1 MKKTFFRFSLLFNTL
16 VLSCISVFAS
26 EGLDPILVLNKLE
39 SIENK
44 FEKEILSL
52 SEEIEILRENQRLNS
67 EKITEL
73 LQMIEINQSSSK
85 KTTQSTS
92 TSQNTK
98 STKFFGDGKNAFVL
112 GEYEKSIEL
121 FLAHLETS
129 PSSLSTTDTLLWL
142 GRAYFYSGS
151 FLNSK
156 DSYLEYQSMG
166 QDHPK
171 LADSL
176 YELSKVLIELDENVQ
191 AKLLL
196 DKMLSEYPSH
206 PLSSKASTLLQNL

>member
-1 MKKTFFRFSLLFNTL
+1 MKIPVCRYTFFLLSLL
-16 VLSCISVFAS
+16 LSSSVVAN
-26 EGLDPILVLNKLE
+26 EGLNFDLAILKINKELKTLN
-39 SIENK
+39 S
-44 FEKEILSL
+44 EILAL
-52 SEEIEILRENQRLNS
+52 KDEIEILRENQRLNS

-85 KTTQSTS
+85 KTVQSTP
-92 TSQNTK
+92 TTQNTE
-98 STKFFGDGKNAFVL
+98 STKFFADGKNAFVL
-112 GEYEKSIEL
+112 GEYEKSIEF
-121 FLAHLETS
+121 FLVHLKTS
-129 PSSLSTTDTLLWL
+129 PSSLSTIDTLLWL

-151 FLNSK
+151 FRDSK

-171 LADSL
+171 FADSL

-196 DKMLSEYPSH
+196 DKMLTEYPGH
-206 PLSSKASTLLQNL
+206 ALSSKASALLQNL

>member
-1 MKKTFFRFSLLFNTL
+1 MKIQVYRCTFFLLSLLLSSSL
-16 VLSCISVFAS
+16 VAN
-26 EGLDPILVLNKLE
+26 EGLNLDLAILKINKEVKTLN
-39 SIENK
+39 S
-44 FEKEILSL
+44 EILAL
-52 SEEIEILRENQRLNS
+52 KDEIEILRENQRLNS

-85 KTTQSTS
+85 KTVQSTPI
-92 TSQNTK
+92 TQNTE
-98 STKFFGDGKNAFVL
+98 STKFFVDGKNAFVL

-129 PSSLSTTDTLLWL
+129 PSSLSTIDTMLWL

-171 LADSL
+171 FADSL
-176 YELSKVLIELDENVQ
+176 YELSRVLIELDENVQ

-196 DKMLSEYPSH
+196 DEMLSEYPDHS
-206 PLSSKASTLLQNL
+206 LSSKASALLQNL

>member
-1 MKKTFFRFSLLFNTL
+1 MKIQVYRCTSFLLALLLSSSLAAN
-16 VLSCISVFAS
+16 
-26 EGLDPILVLNKLE
+26 EGLNLDLAILKINKEVKTLN
-39 SIENK
+39 S
-44 FEKEILSL
+44 EILAL
-52 SEEIEILRENQRLNS
+52 KDEIEILRENQRLNS

-73 LQMIEINQSSSK
+73 LQMIEINQSSNK
-85 KTTQSTS
+85 KTVQSTS
-92 TSQNTK
+92 TTQNTK
-98 STKFFGDGKNAFVL
+98 PAKFFGDGKNAFVL
-112 GEYEKSIEL
+112 GDYKKSIEL

-129 PSSLSTTDTLLWL
+129 PSSLSKTDTLLWL

-171 LADSL
+171 FADSL
-176 YELSKVLIELDENVQ
+176 YELSRVLIELDENVQ

-196 DKMLSEYPSH
+196 DKMLSEYPGH
-206 PLSSKASTLLQNL
+206 TLSSKASALIQNL

>member
-1 MKKTFFRFSLLFNTL
+1 MKIQVCRCTFFLLSLL
-16 VLSCISVFAS
+16 LSSSVAAN
-26 EGLDPILVLNKLE
+26 EGLNLDLAILKINKEVKTLN
-39 SIENK
+39 S
-44 FEKEILSL
+44 EILAL
-52 SEEIEILRENQRLNS
+52 KDEIEILRENQRLNS

-73 LQMIEINQSSSK
+73 LQMIEINQSSNK
-85 KTTQSTS
+85 KTFQSTS
-92 TSQNTK
+92 TTQNTK
-98 STKFFGDGKNAFVL
+98 PAKFFGDGKNAFVL
-112 GEYEKSIEL
+112 GDYKKSIEF

-129 PSSLSTTDTLLWL
+129 PSTLSKTDTLLWL

-171 LADSL
+171 FADSL
-176 YELSKVLIELDENVQ
+176 YELSRALIELDENVQ

-196 DKMLSEYPSH
+196 DKMLSEYPGH
-206 PLSSKASTLLQNL
+206 TLSSKASALIQNL

>member
-1 MKKTFFRFSLLFNTL
+1 MKMPVYRYTFFLLSLL
-16 VLSCISVFAS
+16 LSSSVAAN
-26 EGLDPILVLNKLE
+26 EGLNLDLAILKINKEVKTLNSEILVLKN
-39 SIENK
+39 
-44 FEKEILSL
+44 
-52 SEEIEILRENQRLNS
+52 EIEILRENQRLNS

-85 KTTQSTS
+85 KTVQSTP
-92 TSQNTK
+92 TTQNTE

-121 FLAHLETS
+121 FLAHLEIS
-129 PSSLSTTDTLLWL
+129 PSSLSTIDTLLWL

-171 LADSL
+171 FADSL
-176 YELSKVLIELDENVQ
+176 YELSRVLIELDENVQ

-196 DKMLSEYPSH
+196 DEMLSEYPGHS
-206 PLSSKASTLLQNL
+206 LSSKASALLQNL